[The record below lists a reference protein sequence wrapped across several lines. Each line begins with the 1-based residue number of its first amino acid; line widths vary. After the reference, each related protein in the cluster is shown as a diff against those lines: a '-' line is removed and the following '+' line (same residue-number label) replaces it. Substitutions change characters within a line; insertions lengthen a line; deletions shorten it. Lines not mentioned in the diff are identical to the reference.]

1 MTLDRH
7 GRHVERGSVHAL
19 PVAID
24 WREPQHVV
32 RVCNRRRIA
41 IDRRLTHV
49 VDHANASQGASDRS
63 AEVKYVVVVTSAS
76 RISDSST
83 SANAAAS
90 TVAGSAVRTRAA

>member
-1 MTLDRH
+1 IAVDR
-7 GRHVERGSVHAL
+7 
-19 PVAID
+19 
-24 WREPQHVV
+24 REPEHVMRV
-32 RVCNRRRIA
+32 RNRGRIA

-63 AEVKYVVVVTSAS
+63 VEVKYVVVITSAS

-90 TVAGSAVRTRAA
+90 IVAGSAVPTPAAGAGAIGSGADRRRFSS